1 MDKRIIKTKERIC
14 DALLQLMKEKKS
26 SKITV
31 SEIAKI
37 SNIERKT
44 FYLHYN
50 CIEDVYADIE
60 TSITEQLENEINK
73 YIENPNYQIKNIY
86 YNLNTVIN
94 NNMTFF
100 KSVSVN
106 DSYSYLLHSFEK
118 ALSKIIIRI
127 AKEICHVDSNNL
139 QYYTDFYAAGIVKL
153 YLEWLRGETNL
164 TLVELTIIL
173 TRASFMSVEELIN
186 SKQ

>member
-31 SEIAKI
+31 SEITKI

-60 TSITEQLENEINK
+60 TSIIEQLENEINK

-86 YNLNTVIN
+86 YNL
-94 NNMTFF
+94 
-100 KSVSVN
+100 
-106 DSYSYLLHSFEK
+106 
-118 ALSKIIIRI
+118 
-127 AKEICHVDSNNL
+127 
-139 QYYTDFYAAGIVKL
+139 
-153 YLEWLRGETNL
+153 
-164 TLVELTIIL
+164 
-173 TRASFMSVEELIN
+173 LIFGCP
-186 SKQ
+186 